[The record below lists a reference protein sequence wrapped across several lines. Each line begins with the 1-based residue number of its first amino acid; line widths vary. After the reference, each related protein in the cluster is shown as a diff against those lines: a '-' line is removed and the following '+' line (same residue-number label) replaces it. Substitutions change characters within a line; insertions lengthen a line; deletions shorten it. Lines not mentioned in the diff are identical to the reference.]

1 MSYSEAITRE
11 DLKNILNELLPV
23 QMNTAKIGE
32 IIAYAGSNEPL
43 GWLKCDGRAVSRT
56 TYSALFDVIGTTYG
70 SGDGSTTF
78 NLPNFV
84 DRFPVGAGNLYSL
97 NEKDGSKDAVVV
109 SHHHLISSGWQ
120 TAAGQPDRI
129 TYSSANGSYQNVGNG
144 NIQFIQDTGVSGTG
158 KNMPPYI
165 GINYLI
171 YVGGDIATIP
181 IVEVEYVT
189 SGNVSLHFYKTGN
202 VVQVQSWGSFPAT
215 NDGITIATI
224 PSGFRPMNSSDF
236 TVFNTDGSRLG
247 IIRFNANGA
256 IAPTFGNLTA
266 GAVRGCWTYI
276 CS

>member
-129 TYSSANGSYQNVGNG
+129 TYSSANGS
-144 NIQFIQDTGVSGTG
+144 
-158 KNMPPYI
+158 
-165 GINYLI
+165 
-171 YVGGDIATIP
+171 
-181 IVEVEYVT
+181 
-189 SGNVSLHFYKTGN
+189 
-202 VVQVQSWGSFPAT
+202 
-215 NDGITIATI
+215 
-224 PSGFRPMNSSDF
+224 
-236 TVFNTDGSRLG
+236 
-247 IIRFNANGA
+247 
-256 IAPTFGNLTA
+256 
-266 GAVRGCWTYI
+266 
-276 CS
+276 